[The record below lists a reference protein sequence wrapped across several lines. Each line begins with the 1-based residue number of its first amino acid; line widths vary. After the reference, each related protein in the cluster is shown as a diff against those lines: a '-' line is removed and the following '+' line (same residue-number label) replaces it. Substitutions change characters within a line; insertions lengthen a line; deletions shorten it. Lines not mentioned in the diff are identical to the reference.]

1 MADLEDARSGAAA
14 PSTDSAHRPRGLS
27 RRWVPLELGAVKR
40 PLPGCVRR
48 FSSCPE
54 RCRGAMLQ
62 NAGHGHGAQ
71 PVQGPERW
79 TVAMLEEAP
88 KRAFARAESRGARPP
103 WVPSS
108 ALARRHGRVTRSKGG
123 SPALASPA
131 TVEKSGSPAL
141 IDPPTPES
149 GGSPAL
155 RTPRTPSKSGSPAF
169 RAPTAR
175 PAGAGHPSTPP
186 VSNGASVSGSRMQSL
201 PTGSAGARIPE
212 AWRRKNERCTR
223 PCRARGFRST
233 E

>member
-1 MADLEDARSGAAA
+1 MTARDAAARAARAAHGRSRWRDSAARPISRTRERRMADLEDARSGAAA

-103 WVPSS
+103 WVPS
-108 ALARRHGRVTRSKGG
+108 
-123 SPALASPA
+123 
-131 TVEKSGSPAL
+131 
-141 IDPPTPES
+141 
-149 GGSPAL
+149 
-155 RTPRTPSKSGSPAF
+155 
-169 RAPTAR
+169 
-175 PAGAGHPSTPP
+175 
-186 VSNGASVSGSRMQSL
+186 
-201 PTGSAGARIPE
+201 
-212 AWRRKNERCTR
+212 
-223 PCRARGFRST
+223 
-233 E
+233 